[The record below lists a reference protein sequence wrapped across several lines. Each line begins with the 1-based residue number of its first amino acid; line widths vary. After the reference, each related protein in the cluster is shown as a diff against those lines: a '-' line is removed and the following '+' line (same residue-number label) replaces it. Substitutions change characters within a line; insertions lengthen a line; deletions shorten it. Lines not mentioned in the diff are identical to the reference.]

1 MDHEDNNVRKKFFI
15 VYAAIAVCLWA
26 SVGYASSA
34 EPDGNEYK
42 TGSVSTES
50 YDSCKGQ
57 QIIAMAKQ
65 YVGTPYVWGGAS
77 PDGFDCSGFVYY
89 LYKQFGIDLPRMAD
103 GQAST
108 GTPVNM
114 NDLQPGDL
122 VFFSTYEPGP
132 SHSGIYLGDGYFI
145 HASSG
150 AGEVIIT
157 HLLKPYYKE
166 RYLGARRVIRQ
177 G

>member
-1 MDHEDNNVRKKFFI
+1 MKKSFFI
-15 VYAAIAVCLWA
+15 ICFAIVVCQWT

-34 EPDGNEYK
+34 EIDGKEYK
-42 TGSVSTES
+42 TRLVKTES
-50 YDSCKGQ
+50 YAGPKGQ
-57 QIIAMAKQ
+57 QITAMAKQ

-77 PDGFDCSGFVYY
+77 PAGFDCSGFVYY
-89 LYKQFGIDLPRMAD
+89 LYKQFDIDLPRMAD
-103 GQAST
+103 GQALT
-108 GTPVNM
+108 GNSVNIS
-114 NDLQPGDL
+114 DLQPGDL

-132 SHSGIYLGDGYFI
+132 SHSGIYLGDGCFI

-157 HLLKPYYKE
+157 SLLKPYYKE
-166 RYLGARRVIRQ
+166 RYLGARRVIRE